1 MSSWFWD
8 DCEGMSDIQKEQLAA
23 LLDGKDPDLMNE
35 IRETAEKFDR
45 DIRESRGESVES
57 NATTKSYWFAP
68 DDDSDRGLIYFSE
81 RKIPFLYEF
90 EKPNNYMR
98 NSRKKSFKNDVAAGT
113 TPLPSGIIIEEKI
126 DGLSNENNTAQPTKK
141 TDGLSNENDTAQP
154 TKKTDEIT
162 EEQNKKFTKIPWIL
176 MRANSLKR
184 WCYWLVGA
192 AANAGLTKF
201 IETARAPYNPNDPVQ
216 LIVPLSWCVIV
227 FWALANSYFDC
238 QQYFEVDNI
247 RKKMLKYKENM
258 DDSLSFDD
266 IGGYGIN
273 RGAIVRYLSKK
284 NPEIFD
290 RMITTPASVKDDKIT
305 ENIMLGHVRACPTD
319 AQRAFDTFG
328 KSLSAKVHRRIQ
340 RYNAR
345 QR

>member
-8 DCEGMSDIQKEQLAA
+8 DCEGMSDFQKEYVAA
-23 LLDGKDPDLMNE
+23 LLDGKEPDLMNE

-45 DIRESRGESVES
+45 DIRKSRGESVES

-81 RKIPFLYEF
+81 RKIPFLFEFDKNF
-90 EKPNNYMR
+90 EKSNNYMR
-98 NSRKKSFKNDVAAGT
+98 KSCKKSFKSDTSVGT

-126 DGLSNENNTAQPTKK
+126 DGLSNENN
-141 TDGLSNENDTAQP
+141 TAQP

-176 MRANSLKR
+176 MRANSLKS

-319 AQRAFDTFG
+319 AQRALDTFG
-328 KSLSAKVHRRIQ
+328 KSLSTKVSRRVQ
-340 RYNAR
+340 RYNNR

>member
-23 LLDGKDPDLMNE
+23 LLDGKEPDLMNE

-45 DIRESRGESVES
+45 DIRESRGENV
-57 NATTKSYWFAP
+57 TKP
-68 DDDSDRGLIYFSE
+68 I
-81 RKIPFLYEF
+81 
-90 EKPNNYMR
+90 NN
-98 NSRKKSFKNDVAAGT
+98 
-113 TPLPSGIIIEEKI
+113 
-126 DGLSNENNTAQPTKK
+126 
-141 TDGLSNENDTAQP
+141 
-154 TKKTDEIT
+154 EIT
-162 EEQNKKFTKIPWIL
+162 KEENFTKIPWFL
-176 MRANSLKR
+176 MMRANFLKNWR
-184 WCYWLVGA
+184 YWLVGT
-192 AANAGLTKF
+192 AANVELTKF
-201 IETARAPYNPNDPVQ
+201 IETARAPYDPNDIVR

-227 FWALANSYFDC
+227 FWALANLYFDC

-305 ENIMLGHVRACPTD
+305 ENIILGHLRSCPGD

-328 KSLSAKVHRRIQ
+328 KSLSAKVSRRVQ
-340 RYNAR
+340 RYNNR